1 MASTRRARRRRGR
14 LARRPRTESVSHRRL
29 SAANFAI
36 AARRVACRVSE
47 CSARALRAPIE
58 DGGRQACH
66 PFAGGGARRLGT
78 EAAGRP
84 GLRQDCQDTRQVRCG
99 VG

>member
-1 MASTRRARRRRGR
+1 MAKRTFQHIADKDTFLITRGKLR
-14 LARRPRTESVSHRRL
+14 HR
-29 SAANFAI
+29 
-36 AARRVACRVSE
+36 
-47 CSARALRAPIE
+47 SARLVECCVLWRAALRAPSE
-58 DGGRQACH
+58 DGRRQACH

-99 VG
+99 VR